1 MKTRQKQSDGVVEW
15 WSDGNSTASAPLHY
29 SITPLLRSR
38 NFPRAFSLIE
48 LIGVLA
54 VMAILAGVVAPA
66 LIRHMDKVAGHQESA
81 ALKSFGDA
89 LQQSILRARSIPT

>member
-1 MKTRQKQSDGVVEW
+1 MNTRQKRSDGVVEW
-15 WSDGNSTASAPLHY
+15 WSDGNSTTSAPLHY

-54 VMAILAGVVAPA
+54 VTAILAAVLVPA
-66 LIRHMDKVAGHQESA
+66 LIRQMDRIAGHQESA
-81 ALKSFGDA
+81 ALRSFSDA
-89 LQQSILRARSIPT
+89 LQQSILRNRYI